1 MKTKQISR
9 ALLTSIALL
18 VFASGAGASVVQ
30 TFGSGSA
37 VSTITNS
44 ADFELNTT
52 LSTPYSEGGM
62 VFAYNGSTNNNGC
75 GYAGCTYHS
84 GFFPGFSGNYMY
96 SVGLDTFISI
106 RMGNGS
112 DFSAIEFAAGSG
124 YPAPIYGYWETYNNS
139 VLTGSGNFTTTGV
152 DVLGLA
158 DSAGFDEV
166 RYFAF
171 TSPNQQTGYSAPAID
186 TVRAGSSGNSVP
198 EPASLAL
205 LGIGL
210 AGLGALRRRKV

>member
-1 MKTKQISR
+1 MKTKLLSR
-9 ALLTSIALL
+9 TLLASAVLL
-18 VFASGAGASVVQ
+18 AFASSAGANVIQ

-37 VSTITNS
+37 VSTVTNS
-44 ADFELNTT
+44 AFFELNTT

-62 VFAYNGSTNNNGC
+62 VFTYNGTDDNNGC
-75 GYAGCTYHS
+75 GYAGCTSHS

-96 SVGLDTFISI
+96 SVGTDTYISI
-106 RMGNGS
+106 SMGDGS
-112 DFSAIEFAAGSG
+112 DFYAIEFAAGSG
-124 YPAPIYGYWETYNNS
+124 FSDINGYWETYNNS
-139 VLTGSGNFTTTGV
+139 VLTGSGNFTTAGV

-158 DSAGFDEV
+158 DSIGFDEV

-171 TSPNQQTGYSAPAID
+171 FSPGQHAEYSAPAID
-186 TVRAGSSGNSVP
+186 TVRAGSGGNSVP
-198 EPASLAL
+198 EPDSLAL

>member
-1 MKTKQISR
+1 MKTKQLSR
-9 ALLTSIALL
+9 TLLASAVLL
-18 VFASGAGASVVQ
+18 AFASSAGAAVVQ

-37 VSTITNS
+37 VSTVTNS
-44 ADFELNTT
+44 AFFELNTT

-62 VFAYNGSTNNNGC
+62 VFTYNGSANNNGC
-75 GYAGCTYHS
+75 GYSGCAFHG
-84 GFFPGFSGNYMY
+84 GFYPGFSANYMY
-96 SVGLDTFISI
+96 SVGTDTFISI
-106 RMGNGS
+106 TTGNGS

-124 YPAPIYGYWETYNNS
+124 FSSINGYWETYNNS
-139 VLTGSGNFTTTGV
+139 VLTGSGNFTTTSV
-152 DVLGLA
+152 EVLGLA

-171 TSPNQQTGYSAPAID
+171 SGSNQQTGFSAPAID
-186 TVRAGSSGNSVP
+186 TVRAGLGGNVVP

-210 AGLGALRRRKV
+210 AGLGALRRRKA

>member
-1 MKTKQISR
+1 MKTKQRSR
-9 ALLTSIALL
+9 TLLASAVLL
-18 VFASGAGASVVQ
+18 AYASSAGAAVIQ

-37 VSTITNS
+37 VSTVTNS
-44 ADFELNTT
+44 ALFELNTT

-62 VFAYNGSTNNNGC
+62 VFTYNGSNDNNGC
-75 GYAGCTYHS
+75 GYAGCNYHP

-96 SVGLDTFISI
+96 SVGTDTYISI
-106 RMGNGS
+106 SMGDGS
-112 DFSAIEFAAGSG
+112 DFYAIEFAAGSG
-124 YPAPIYGYWETYNNS
+124 FSVPINRYWETYNNS
-139 VLTGSGNFTTTGV
+139 LMTASGNFTSAGV

-171 TSPNQQTGYSAPAID
+171 YDQNQQTGYSAPAID
-186 TVRAGSSGNSVP
+186 TVRAGSGGNPVP

-205 LGIGL
+205 LGLGL
-210 AGLGALRRRKV
+210 AGLGLMRRRKV